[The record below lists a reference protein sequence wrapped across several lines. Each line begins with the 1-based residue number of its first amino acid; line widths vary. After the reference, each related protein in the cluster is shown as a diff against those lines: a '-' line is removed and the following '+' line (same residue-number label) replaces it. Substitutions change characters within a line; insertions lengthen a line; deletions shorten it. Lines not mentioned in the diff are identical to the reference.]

1 VKLTTQEEFG
11 LRCLLQLARAGGPED
26 TGSLT
31 IPELS
36 RREGVSPA
44 NVAKIMRLLRRAGFV
59 RSIRGQSGGYALT
72 RPPDQIVVSEVI
84 GRLGGPMFDADFC
97 QRHSGVEDS
106 CAHLGQ
112 CSIRPVLR
120 HVQEAIDEVLGRL
133 TLDSLL
139 RDEREVAAWT
149 GARGRAL
156 PVVSVTSGRAARG

>member
-1 VKLTTQEEFG
+1 VKLTTQEEYG
-11 LRCLLQLARAGGPED
+11 LRCLLQLARKD

-36 RREGVSPA
+36 RREGMSAA

-59 RSIRGQSGGYALT
+59 RSMRGQAGGYALA

-84 GRLGGPMFDADFC
+84 GRLGGPMFDAGFC

-120 HVQEAIDEVLGRL
+120 HVQQAIDEVLGRL
-133 TLDSLL
+133 TLASLL
-139 RDEREVAAWT
+139 RDEGEVAAWT
-149 GARGRAL
+149 GARGRVL
-156 PVVSVTSGRAARG
+156 PVISVTTGRAAGE